1 MLSLNLKVLFGSL
14 AAVALTYAASCT
26 LLFVRQTHL
35 IFFPS
40 KTIETTPSALNLPYE
55 EVWIPVTPS
64 SQALPSQETALEQMH
79 GWWLPAQGVERGVV
93 LHLHGNG
100 ANIGANLSQAL
111 RFHQLGFAV
120 LMVDY
125 RGYGRSGG
133 GFPTEANVYQDAKA
147 AWNYLVQRRGIDPKR
162 LVLFGHSL
170 GGAIAIDLAL
180 AHPEAAGLIVQ
191 SSFTNTYAL
200 IDPAMFR
207 FFPIDL
213 LLTQRF
219 DSISKVRSLR
229 LPVLYIH
236 GTVDTKIPAS
246 MSADLYA
253 ASPQPK
259 QLFWVAGA
267 AHNNVAEV
275 GESDYLQAVK
285 KFVDLCDRRQ
295 QGQPQ
300 S

>member
-1 MLSLNLKVLFGSL
+1 
-14 AAVALTYAASCT
+14 
-26 LLFVRQTHL
+26 
-35 IFFPS
+35 
-40 KTIETTPSALNLPYE
+40 
-55 EVWIPVTPS
+55 
-64 SQALPSQETALEQMH
+64 
-79 GWWLPAQGVERGVV
+79 
-93 LHLHGNG
+93 
-100 ANIGANLSQAL
+100 
-111 RFHQLGFAV
+111 
-120 LMVDY
+120 
-125 RGYGRSGG
+125 
-133 GFPTEANVYQDAKA
+133 
-147 AWNYLVQRRGIDPKR
+147 
-162 LVLFGHSL
+162 
-170 GGAIAIDLAL
+170 
-180 AHPEAAGLIVQ
+180 
-191 SSFTNTYAL
+191 
-200 IDPAMFR
+200 

-236 GTVDTKIPAS
+236 GTGDTKIPAS